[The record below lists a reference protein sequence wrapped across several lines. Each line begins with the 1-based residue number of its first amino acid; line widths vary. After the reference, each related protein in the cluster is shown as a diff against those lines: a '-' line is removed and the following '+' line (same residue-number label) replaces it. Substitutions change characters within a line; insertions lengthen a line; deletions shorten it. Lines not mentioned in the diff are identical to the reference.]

1 MKLRLL
7 GCVIASLLATPAMAV
22 TVATSEQAKR
32 IDTLMAPWT
41 RSDAPGCSVA
51 AIQDGEVVFER
62 GYGMAELEQGVANR
76 PETVFNIASMSKQF
90 TTLSLVLLTEDGKVS
105 LDDDIRKYVPEL
117 PDYGGT
123 ITLRQLANH
132 TSGLRDYP
140 GLLALSGWNW
150 VDAVSEERILSLIAR
165 QKRLNFPIGSE
176 YLYSNTGYFL
186 MMLVV
191 QRVSGQSLGDY
202 ADARIFKPLGMLH
215 TRFYDDRT
223 MIMPNRAVGH
233 LRRDDGSV
241 GIWRPTYEI
250 VGDGAVL
257 TTVQDVA
264 RWEQQFLAPKLGR
277 DPVRVMADMTRHGVL
292 VDGKQIDYA
301 LGISHGTYRGLPT
314 LSHSGGIP
322 GYATNFLRF
331 PAQKLAVTA
340 LCNQGGI
347 PAARITQAVADVM
360 LEGRFSEGKAHTVP
374 LSTGRNNDDDDDAP
388 AKPLKFTP
396 AGPLSDYTGVYYS
409 QELDANWRVE
419 TIDGVL
425 TATVGY
431 LPGESLK
438 GAEGDTFSTGGNYAT
453 SLAFKRDGS
462 RRVSGFILDV
472 GRVRA
477 VEFVRVEAPAR

>member
-1 MKLRLL
+1 MTLRLL
-7 GCVIASLLATPAMAV
+7 GCVIASLLATPMTAMAV
-22 TVATSEQAKR
+22 TVATPQQAER
-32 IDTLMAPWT
+32 IDSVMAPWT

-51 AIQDGEVVFER
+51 AIQDGEIVFER

-90 TTLSLVLLTEDGKVS
+90 TTMSLALLTEDGKVS

-117 PDYGGT
+117 PDFGGP

-140 GLLALSGWNW
+140 GLLALAGWNW
-150 VDAVSEERILSLIAR
+150 VDEVTEDRILSLIAR

-176 YLYSNTGYFL
+176 YMYSNTGYFL
-186 MMLVV
+186 ITLVV
-191 QRVSGQSLGDY
+191 QRVSGQSLGEF

-223 MIMPNRAVGH
+223 MVMPNRAVGH
-233 LRRDDGSV
+233 LRRDDGSI

-277 DPVRVMADMTRHGVL
+277 DPARVMNDMTTQGVL
-292 VDGKQIDYA
+292 VDGKKIDYA
-301 LGISHGTYRGLPT
+301 LGITHGKYRGLAT

-340 LCNQGGI
+340 LCNQGGL
-347 PAARITQAVADVM
+347 PAARITEAVADIL
-360 LEGRFSEGKAHTVP
+360 LEGRFTDGKAHALP
-374 LSTGRNNDDDDDAP
+374 LATGRRGSDETP
-388 AKPLKFTP
+388 EKPLKFAP
-396 AGPLSDYTGVYYS
+396 AGPLTDYTGVFYS
-409 QELDANWRVE
+409 EELDANWRVE
-419 TIDGVL
+419 VVDGVL

-431 LPGESLK
+431 LPSESLK
-438 GAEGDTFSTGGNYAT
+438 AADGDTFSTGGGYAT
-453 SLAFKRDGS
+453 SLAFRRGS
-462 RRVSGFILDV
+462 DRRVSGFSLDI
-472 GRVRA
+472 GRVRG